1 MSYKFEVEKA
11 TRATSCTSCRKK
23 IEVGDLQFGSC
34 SVFGAGQFGS
44 VMVYHPQ
51 CADPAQLRYLIST
64 GSDWPSSVSGYKQL
78 SGDEQKSLQDALT
91 ERAKDKDSGKKSGK
105 RKSTSGDGESKGR
118 GKNKSKAKAKSKN
131 ENEAKDKKEKKANKK
146 GKSEKKKKEKDPKAP
161 KKPGSGY
168 MDYCAEQRK
177 VLAKSEPTLKG
188 KDVMSKLGE
197 MWKALSE
204 DDKKKYQDAAKAAT
218 EKWKEEL
225 KEYEAKKI
233 SDAPDN
239 EEDDKEEDKEESP
252 KKKRKTTKK
261 KDKAKDKAN
270 SDDESDKKA
279 DKTDKDA
286 ETSEAD
292 GEDKEKENKTVDE
305 GDDE

>member
-1 MSYKFEVEKA
+1 
-11 TRATSCTSCRKK
+11 
-23 IEVGDLQFGSC
+23 
-34 SVFGAGQFGS
+34 
-44 VMVYHPQ
+44 
-51 CADPAQLRYLIST
+51 
-64 GSDWPSSVSGYKQL
+64 
-78 SGDEQKSLQDALT
+78 
-91 ERAKDKDSGKKSGK
+91 
-105 RKSTSGDGESKGR
+105 
-118 GKNKSKAKAKSKN
+118 
-131 ENEAKDKKEKKANKK
+131 
-146 GKSEKKKKEKDPKAP
+146 
-161 KKPGSGY
+161 

-233 SDAPDN
+233 SDAPEN
-239 EEDDKEEDKEESP
+239 EEDDKEESP

-261 KDKAKDKAN
+261 KEKEKDKAN

-279 DKTDKDA
+279 DKTDEDA
-286 ETSEAD
+286 DKAEAD
-292 GEDKEKENKTVDE
+292 GDDKEKEKENKTVDE